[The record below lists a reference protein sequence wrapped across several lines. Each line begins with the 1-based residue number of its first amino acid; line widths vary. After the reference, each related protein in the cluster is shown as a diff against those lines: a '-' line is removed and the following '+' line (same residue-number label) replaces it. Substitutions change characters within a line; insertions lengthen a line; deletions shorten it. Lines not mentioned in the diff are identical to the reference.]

1 MVARHI
7 SIFRIALKLCLLVL
21 AISILFQSIQ
31 LNGQEGSVRDS
42 LFKELEIGNLDTN
55 TFFEISKCIDEN
67 LYNDPDQSMKDARQV
82 LELALAAN
90 YYRVVPRMLM
100 YQGISYDLIG
110 KYDSAILMY
119 DSALHRANQLG
130 FTDDVGTIYN
140 NYSIVYA
147 ILGQLETSIN
157 YSMKALETFERIGDS
172 VNMAK
177 VYNGLGSRYS
187 EMEMEEQAIKY
198 YEMAIA
204 INERF
209 GETGSLV
216 KNYGNIGTVYSQM
229 DEHEKA
235 LEYYTKAFMS
245 QKDQDN
251 KYDMSITLS
260 NMAITYKNM
269 GKYELALSFAEQS
282 YIIAKEIDDE
292 LGKLFYFM
300 TIAQI
305 NNEEEKYEAALEN
318 FKIAEVMADSL
329 GSRQNLLEIY
339 SGMADIYAVLGK
351 YEDAYIYNEKHNT
364 ERISLLDNE
373 KNRALEKIKEIEDEK
388 VKAEIDLLTKDAEIQ
403 DLVIRRQK
411 IIRNSIAAAGGFVL
425 LLAVLLWHRYR
436 YVRRTRNTLAHKNV
450 IIQDEKEKSDSLLL
464 NILPEETAEELKTTG
479 SSKARSF
486 ETVTVMFTDFKGF
499 TRMAE
504 MLSPEELVTEIDH
517 CFKAFDKIIEAYDI
531 EKIKTIGDSYMCAG
545 GLPIP
550 NKTNPTEVVR
560 AALEIRDFMNSLKEN
575 RKRKNEPYFEVRI
588 GVHTGPVVAGIVGVR
603 KFQYDIWGDTVNI
616 ASRMESSSEAGE
628 VNISGTTYNLVKQ
641 DFECV
646 PRGKVEAKNKG
657 AIDMFFVKKELRDVN
672 RP

>member
-1 MVARHI
+1 MD
-7 SIFRIALKLCLLVL
+7 FKLWLVL
-21 AISILFQSIQ
+21 LTVSLLFLPDQN
-31 LNGQEGSVRDS
+31 NGQEQSVRDS
-42 LFKELEIGNLDTN
+42 LFRELEMGNMDTS
-55 TFFEISKCIDEN
+55 TFFEIYKYIHED

-90 YYRVVPRMLM
+90 YYDAVPRMIM
-100 YQGISYDLIG
+100 CQGISFDQIG
-110 KYDSAILMY
+110 DYDSAIIMY
-119 DSALHRANQLG
+119 DSALLMAKKLG
-130 FTDDVGTIYN
+130 LKGDEGNIYN
-140 NYSIVYA
+140 NYSIVYSV
-147 ILGQLETSIN
+147 LGQLEESIS
-157 YSMKALETFERIGDS
+157 YSMKALETFESIGDS
-172 VNMAK
+172 ARLAM
-177 VYNGLGSRYS
+177 VYNNLGSRYS
-187 EMEMEEQAIKY
+187 EMGMEEQAIQY
-198 YEMAIA
+198 YEMAIV
-204 INERF
+204 INEHF
-209 GETGSLV
+209 GDTRSLV
-216 KNYGNIGTVYSQM
+216 KNYGNIGTVYSKL

-235 LEYYTKAFMS
+235 LEYYTKAFMT

-251 KYDMSITLS
+251 KLDMSITLS

-305 NNEEEKYEAALEN
+305 NNEEEKYDGALEN

-339 SGMADIYAVLGK
+339 SRMAGIYAVIGK
-351 YEDAYIYNEKHNT
+351 YEEAYTYNEKYNA

-373 KNRALEKIKEIEDEK
+373 KNRALNKIKEIEDEK
-388 VKAEIDLLTKDAEIQ
+388 VKTEIDLLTKDAEIQ
-403 DLVIRRQK
+403 DLVIKRQK
-411 IIRNSIAAAGGFVL
+411 IIRNSVAIVGGFITL
-425 LLAVLLWHRYR
+425 IAILLWQRYR
-436 YVRRTRNTLAHKNV
+436 YVRRTRNTLALKNV
-450 IIQDEKEKSDSLLL
+450 IIQDEKEKSDNLLL

-486 ETVTVMFTDFKGF
+486 DMATVMFTDFKGF
-499 TRMAE
+499 TKMAE
-504 MLSPEELVTEIDH
+504 ILNPEKLVSEIDH
-517 CFKAFDKIIEAYDI
+517 CFKAFDKIIEIYDI
-531 EKIKTIGDSYMCAG
+531 EKIKTIGDAYMCAG
-545 GLPIP
+545 GVPVP

-575 RKRKNEPYFEVRI
+575 RIKKDEPYFEIRI

-616 ASRMESSSEAGE
+616 ASRLESSGDEGE
-628 VNISGTTYNLVKQ
+628 VNISGTTYNLIKEN
-641 DFECV
+641 FECT

-657 AIDMFFVKKELRDVN
+657 AIDMYFVKRELPDAV